1 MKPSLFPILTFMFS
15 FICFSPFAFA
25 KEKETDKSLAR
36 VQDSGV
42 LKVCSEAG
50 FLPFEMKT
58 AEGEW
63 TGFDI
68 DLMSDFAKNIDVQ
81 LEMVQTNF
89 DGIIPALLSGK
100 CQMIAAGMTVTPERA
115 KVVAFSDPIFE
126 NGLSFV
132 LKDSDENKT
141 KYKSYGD
148 LDTEGI
154 KIGVKTGY
162 TSDIYLTNN
171 FKKVQ
176 IQRFE
181 RDSDL
186 LTAVLQ
192 GRSTAFLTDTTYV
205 SIMMKNNPNK
215 IYVLHSN
222 ATAEKFSIAGRK
234 KDKSLMERFNSFLE
248 KYRAN
253 DNYQRLKSKYFSE

>member
-1 MKPSLFPILTFMFS
+1 MKSLISSIFIFAFS
-15 FICFSPFAFA
+15 SICFVSLSFAN
-25 KEKETDKSLAR
+25 ETDKSLTR
-36 VQDSGV
+36 IEEHGV
-42 LKVCSEAG
+42 LKVCSDAG

-58 AEGEW
+58 AEGIW

-68 DLMSDFAKNIDVQ
+68 DLMSDFAKDLSVK

-100 CQMIAAGMTVTPERA
+100 CHLIAAGMTVTAERS

-132 LKDSDENKT
+132 LKDSEANRAKL
-141 KYKSYGD
+141 KSYED
-148 LDTEGI
+148 LDSEDV

-162 TSDIYLTNN
+162 TSDIFLTNN
-171 FKKVQ
+171 FKHAQV
-176 IQRFE
+176 QRFE

-192 GRSTAFLTDTTYV
+192 GRSTAFFTDTTYV
-205 SIMMKNNPNK
+205 AIMMKNNPNK
-215 IYVLHSN
+215 IYILPSN
-222 ATAEKFSIAGRK
+222 AKAEKFSVAGRK
-234 KDKSLMERFNSFLE
+234 KDKLLMNKFNQFVK
-248 KYRAN
+248 KYHAN
-253 DNYQRLKSKYFSE
+253 GDYQRLKEKYFLQ